1 MTFSASDLAY
11 SASISFYLLAFRRTS
26 ALRCNC
32 LLVVAAPVAFAS
44 VFAADPVAAPV
55 AFASVFAAAPV
66 AAPVAFASVFA
77 AASVADPVEYAV
89 LILHDL

>member
-1 MTFSASDLAY
+1 MPFDSYLSPT
-11 SASISFYLLAFRRTS
+11 SFYLLAFRRTS

-44 VFAADPVAAPV
+44 VFAADPVA
-55 AFASVFAAAPV
+55 FASVFDAAPV